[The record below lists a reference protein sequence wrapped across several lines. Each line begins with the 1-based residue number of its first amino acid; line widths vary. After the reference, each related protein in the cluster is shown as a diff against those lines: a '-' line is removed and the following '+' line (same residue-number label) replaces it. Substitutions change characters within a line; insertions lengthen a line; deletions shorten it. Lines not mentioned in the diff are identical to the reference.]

1 MIIVLVV
8 TFFLLMILGIPVGFA
23 IGSSTLIALLFQ
35 NDIPL
40 VVIPQIMFGG
50 VDRYVFLAMPFFIL
64 TGIAMTELE
73 LTDRVVK
80 IADALVGHM
89 RGGLAQIN
97 IVASI
102 IFGGIQGSGNADT
115 AAIGSLL
122 IPSMIKDGYSKGYSC
137 AVTASSSTLAPIIPP
152 SMMMVVYGGI
162 SGVSIGEMF
171 LAGFI
176 PGFIMAALLMV
187 VAYIYAV
194 RGAQSGKRKSRF
206 SYQNVLSAI
215 VWGGPALL
223 TAFIIIGGILGGVF
237 TPTESGAIAA
247 VYTLLISAF
256 YYKTLTWKRFWK
268 IFVNGGLITAMCGII
283 LSCSSVFNWILTSA
297 EIPTKIL
304 NFMLGMGLSRTAIV
318 LCIIVF
324 VYCVGFFM
332 DVMASM
338 IILVPLLAPIGLQ
351 LGYDSVNWG
360 VLIVLLFCMGGI
372 TPPLGMNLFIATSIA
387 GCKYTETAKA
397 VIPFVLILVIAVFL
411 VAFIPSLTT
420 FLPSLLMR

>member
-64 TGIAMTELE
+64 TGVAMTELE

-215 VWGGPALL
+215 LWGGPALL

-237 TPTESGAIAA
+237 TPTESGATAA

>member
-8 TFFLLMILGIPVGFA
+8 SFFILMILGIPVGFA
-23 IGSSTLIALLFQ
+23 IGSSTLIALLLQ

-40 VVIPQIMFGG
+40 VVIPQMMFGG

-64 TGIAMTELE
+64 TGVAMTELE

-137 AVTASSSTLAPIIPP
+137 AVTASSSTLSPIIPP

-162 SGVSIGEMF
+162 AGVSIGEMF

-223 TAFIIIGGILGGVF
+223 IAFIIIGGILGGVF

-247 VYTLLISAF
+247 VYALLIGAF
-256 YYKTLTWKRFWK
+256 YYKTFTWKRFLK
-268 IFVNGGLITAMCGII
+268 IFVNGGLITAMCGFI

-318 LCIIVF
+318 LCIIAF

-351 LGYDSVNWG
+351 LGYDPVNWG

-372 TPPLGMNLFIATSIA
+372 TPPLGINLFIATSIA
-387 GCKYTETAKA
+387 GCKYSETAKA
-397 VIPFVLILVIAVFL
+397 VIPFVLILIISVFC
-411 VAFIPSLTT
+411 VAFIPSLTL

>member
-1 MIIVLVV
+1 MIIAMIAS
-8 TFFLLMILGIPVGFA
+8 FFLLMILGTPVGFA
-23 IGSSTLIALLFQ
+23 IGSSTLIGLLLQ
-35 NDIPL
+35 KDIPL

-50 VDRYVFLAMPFFIL
+50 VDRYLFLAMPFFIL
-64 TGIAMTELE
+64 TGVAMTELE

-122 IPSMIKDGYSKGYSC
+122 IPSMIKEGYSKGYSC

-162 SGVSIGEMF
+162 AGVSIGEMF

-176 PGFIMAALLMV
+176 PGFIMAGLLMI

-194 RGAQSGKRKSRF
+194 RGAQSGKRKSSF
-206 SYQNVLSAI
+206 SYHNVLSAL
-215 VWGGPALL
+215 VSGGPALL
-223 TAFIIIGGILGGVF
+223 IAFIIIGGILGGIF

-256 YYKTLTWKRFWK
+256 YYKTLTWKRFQK

-283 LSCSSVFNWILTSA
+283 LSFSSVFNWILTSA

-304 NFMLGMGLSRTAIV
+304 NFMLEMGLSRTAIV

-338 IILVPLLAPIGLQ
+338 IILVPLLAPIGFQ
-351 LGYDSVNWG
+351 LGYDPVNWG

-372 TPPLGMNLFIATSIA
+372 TPPLGINLFIATSIA
-387 GCKYTETAKA
+387 GCKYSETAKA
-397 VIPFVLILVIAVFL
+397 IIPFVLILIIAVFC
-411 VAFIPSLTT
+411 VAFIPSLTL